1 LSHLHQIIMQIK
13 TYILLVALT
22 MGFVTISH
30 AQPKNYEIKNGLAIG
45 GGLTQFDIISDNF
58 ETKKENGWLISAG
71 IGAVLPHKW
80 YNISYS
86 IQLSENKIG
95 LSGRTTDD
103 VAGEEMIEY
112 KLFMAQAGIFFHV
125 KLIQSFLTLDLGPQL
140 QYNGGLELSDS
151 AQESYFIN
159 GYDALGAM
167 DITDIS
173 PFNVNGM
180 AGATAGFGAF
190 KIRVQY
196 IYGVTNIFRKLND
209 QNLETGSTEDFKG
222 NQSMITFAAFI
233 TF

>member
-1 LSHLHQIIMQIK
+1 MQIR

-22 MGFVTISH
+22 IGFVTISYS
-30 AQPKNYEIKNGLAIG
+30 QPKNYEIKNGLSLG
-45 GGLTQFDIISDNF
+45 GGITQFDIISDNF
-58 ETKKENGWLISAG
+58 ETTKGDGWLVSAG

-80 YNISYS
+80 YNISYNM
-86 IQLSENKIG
+86 QLSENKIDF
-95 LSGRTTDD
+95 SGRMTDD

-112 KLFMAQAGIFFHV
+112 KLFTAQAGLIFHV

-151 AQESYFIN
+151 TQESYFIN

-173 PFNVNGM
+173 HFNVNGM

-190 KIRVQY
+190 KIRAQY
-196 IYGVTNIFRKLND
+196 IYGVTNMFRKLND
-209 QNLETGSTEDFKG
+209 QNLDTGSTGDFKG